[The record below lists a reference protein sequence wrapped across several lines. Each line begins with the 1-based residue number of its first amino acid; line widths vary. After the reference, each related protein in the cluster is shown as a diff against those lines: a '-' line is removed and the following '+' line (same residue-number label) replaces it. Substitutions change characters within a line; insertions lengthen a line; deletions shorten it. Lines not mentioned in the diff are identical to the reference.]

1 MYIINITSTTINFT
15 TNINIT
21 INVTL
26 CTMHEDKSD
35 QNHLD

>member
-15 TNINIT
+15 TNINII